1 MEMKINKTV
10 NVEMDESLGYPIV
23 FIKFDE
29 LKNNALA
36 EAIKQ
41 KAWESLQQFM
51 GTEQM
56 PDAHKECHVLT
67 HWLDKGYLCYPAY
80 ENYLAYRPYNCGPR
94 YIKKINC
101 ILEKTDRH
109 AWYEFWGVCE
119 NLTGQIADWLDGVV
133 KDAAAA
139 EAKKEAEQTEPQDA
153 SSEKLKK
160 AVEKIHR
167 KDIIWANGNVYF
179 QTNCR
184 QVLDTY
190 PMKLLWISHCG
201 LHNFPVV
208 DIVTDPLMYGK
219 ILLTLPEA
227 MGDAQT
233 EYWSLLIDLVGRDN
247 VKNAA
252 DAVDALCGAMRKT
265 EEDIKSEKEPEQSDT
280 NETSTEK
287 LRKAVEKL
295 NRRDVIFEQ
304 ECVYLRTEGPRP
316 GLVNTAP
323 MANFLEC
330 AAGWDDSRSWHR
342 FSMPLAEGK
351 ILLTPPTET
360 EDGTNAY
367 WNLLGTVVCEPIV
380 REAKNI
386 HDTLYEIMG
395 KQSVLMAEKK
405 IEQSASV
412 GTPTPQEGQKEA
424 VGEPKQSGPK
434 ARLKAAV
441 DKLGRKDVT
450 YEYGHVY
457 YQLKKWPCGRSA
469 PMTNLW
475 IRKTG
480 LDTSTIHFRC
490 TSPLMDGKV
499 LLNLPPEIVESED
512 AYWAILGD
520 FIGPKDMEDIV
531 EIQKTI
537 RKAMEEQPAPK
548 IEKPQKPL
556 YFQTQPYTS
565 QGDLVDNM
573 RVLWQ
578 NNVRG
583 LNMSSVEEAVL
594 NPLYE
599 GKISLLNDLPEVAAE
614 FGTKY
619 CGLLKYW
626 LHPITW
632 ATFADTWNKIHPD
645 TKV

>member
-10 NVEMDESLGYPIV
+10 NVEMDESLGYTMV
-23 FIKFDE
+23 FIKFDG

-41 KAWESLQQFM
+41 KTLESLQQFM

-94 YIKKINC
+94 CIKKINC

-109 AWYEFWGVCE
+109 AWYEFWGMCE
-119 NLTGQIADWLDGVV
+119 NLTGQITDWLDRIV

-139 EAKKEAEQTEPQDA
+139 EAKEKAEQMDPQDA

-160 AVEKIHR
+160 AVEMLHR

-179 QTNCR
+179 QTNR
-184 QVLDTY
+184 HQVLDTY
-190 PMKLLWISHCG
+190 PMRSLWISHRG
-201 LHNFPVV
+201 LHSFQVAN
-208 DIVTDPLMYGK
+208 IVIEPLIDGK
-219 ILLTLPEA
+219 ILLTLPDA
-227 MGDAQT
+227 MEDAQT

-252 DAVDALCGAMRKT
+252 DAVDALCGAMGKT

-330 AAGWDDSRSWHR
+330 AAGWEDSRSWHR

-405 IEQSASV
+405 IEQSTSV

-424 VGEPKQSGPK
+424 VGEPKQAGSK
-434 ARLKAAV
+434 AMLKVAV
-441 DKLGRKDVT
+441 EKLGRKDVT

-457 YQLKKWPCGRSA
+457 YQLKKWPCGRSV

-480 LDTSTIHFRC
+480 LDTSTIQFRC

-499 LLNLPPEIVESED
+499 LLNLPPEIAEAED
-512 AYWAILGD
+512 AYWAILD
-520 FIGPKDMEDIV
+520 PFITPEVMEDIAAV
-531 EIQKTI
+531 QNAI
-537 RKAMEEQPAPK
+537 RRAMEEQSASK
-548 IEKPQKPL
+548 VEKTQNPL
-556 YFQTQPYTS
+556 YFQTQPCPS
-565 QGDLVDNM
+565 QASFVKDM
-573 RVLWQ
+573 RLLWQ

-583 LNMSSVEEAVL
+583 VNMSSVENTIL

-614 FGTKY
+614 FGPKY
-619 CGLLKYW
+619 CEFLEDW
-626 LHPITW
+626 LYPTEW
-632 ATFADTWNKIHPD
+632 MQFAAKWNKIHPA